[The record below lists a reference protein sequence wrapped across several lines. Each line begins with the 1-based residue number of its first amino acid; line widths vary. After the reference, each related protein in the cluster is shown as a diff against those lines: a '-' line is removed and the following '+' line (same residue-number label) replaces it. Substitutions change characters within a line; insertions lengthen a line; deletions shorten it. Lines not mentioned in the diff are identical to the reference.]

1 METMN
6 RQELLLCTLWRQFLL
21 EKGTKQEVVSA
32 LQGLQ
37 AQFATN
43 PATALRI
50 RTADFSQASWTQ
62 GLIKIWSHRGTIHVV
77 GQGEVGLFLSAR
89 GQRQPWTD
97 APWGLSAKEKVHWAM
112 FIRQQVEL
120 GTTQREALKQ
130 VCRQAGMGQPLVE
143 KVFYGWGGLIKEMCD
158 ERVDRLSKRNRKKFC
173 TAAGGMDGNG
183 TGEAHSIG
191 TVFPDL
197 WPCHMGGL
205 RLVYRVEDG

>member
-50 RTADFSQASWTQ
+50 RTAYLSQASCTQ

-130 VCRQAGMGQPLVE
+130 ACRQAGMGQPVVE
-143 KVFYGWGGLIKEMCD
+143 KVFYGWGGLNKEMCD
-158 ERVDRLSKRNRKKFC
+158 RV
-173 TAAGGMDGNG
+173 
-183 TGEAHSIG
+183 
-191 TVFPDL
+191 
-197 WPCHMGGL
+197 
-205 RLVYRVEDG
+205 